1 MKKLSVLILFFF
13 FSIQVFCGN
22 YFISCKKMPNAVG
35 SWSIDDTGTMCAS
48 SKGNSVSGEY
58 EIPESGTCYVWLRSC
73 SFGQN
78 WRKFSVSVNGKNL
91 GKAGDEVFPDS
102 KGKKP
107 RTKLLWARL
116 PKSIALEKGKTSICV
131 TSETGYSRLSALAI
145 TDDPNFV
152 PPDSED
158 KLAAMDEL
166 VSTIKKEFAGLIKFK
181 VDLDKPMI
189 SYKVN
194 EPVVFTIQAFC
205 NDKAVES
212 GFIKYRLRA
221 DYGFDEEKLVPC
233 DGKPLKVSVTLD
245 KPGFVRLQAELL
257 DSNKNATISDDGNRP
272 VFNGGAGV
280 EIDKIPSLPEPA
292 DFDAFWARQRAKL
305 QAVPL
310 QAKIT
315 GQGTSDDGKF
325 EYFSVSAPCPG
336 SNYKGEAP
344 RPMTG
349 IFSKPAGVAPGTLKA
364 RLYLPGYGGRGG
376 ERTRCETNS
385 EYIIM
390 SINAHG
396 MDIGREREYY
406 DKFEASRAGYAMSDG
421 ADPENCY
428 FNGMVLRV
436 LRALEFLRSLP
447 EWNGVD
453 LEVRGPS
460 QGGLQSLWAA
470 GLDDKVTFCE
480 ARIPWACNM
489 GETTLGLMGRD
500 RVMIQYAPGREY
512 YDPVNFAKR
521 IKCPVDIS
529 RASMGDYTSPP
540 SGVARVYFNLQCPK
554 TITWVQNSEHTEGF
568 PRDAVRIRMNGDQ
581 IVK

>member
-1 MKKLSVLILFFF
+1 MKKLFAFLLCLFVSFAA
-13 FSIQVFCGN
+13 FCGD
-22 YFISCKKMPNAVG
+22 YFIPCKKMPVAIG
-35 SWSIDDTGTMCAS
+35 GWSVDDTGTMCAS

-58 EIPESGTCYVWLRSC
+58 EIPESGTYYVWLRSY
-73 SFGQN
+73 SFSQN
-78 WRKFSVSVNGKNL
+78 WRKFSVAVNGENL
-91 GKAGDEVFPDS
+91 GKAGDEAFPDS
-102 KGKKP
+102 KGKKS
-107 RTKLLWARL
+107 RAKLLWARL
-116 PKSIALEKGKTSICV
+116 PKSIALEQGKASICV
-131 TSETGYSRLSALAI
+131 TSETGYSRLSALML
-145 TDDPNFV
+145 TTNKDFV
-152 PPDSED
+152 PPDND
-158 KLAAMDEL
+158 DALAAMSEL
-166 VSTIKKEFAGLIKFK
+166 VSTIKKEFAGLIKFN
-181 VDLDKPMI
+181 VELEKPMI
-189 SYKVN
+189 AYKVN

-221 DYGFDEEKLVPC
+221 DYGFDEEKIVPC
-233 DGKPLKVSVTLD
+233 DGKPLKVGVTLD

-272 VFNGGAGV
+272 VFTGGAGV

-292 DFDAFWARQRAKL
+292 DFDEFWARQVAKL
-305 QAVPL
+305 KAVPL
-310 QAKIT
+310 QPT
-315 GQGTSDDGKF
+315 LTSQGKSDDGKF

-336 SNYKGEAP
+336 SSYKGEAP

-349 IFSKPAGVAPGTLKA
+349 IFSKPAGAAPGTLKA

-376 ERTRCETNS
+376 ERTRCAAS
-385 EYIIM
+385 SGYIIM

-406 DKFEASRAGYAMSDG
+406 DKFEASRAGYAMNDG

-447 EWNGVD
+447 EWNGID
-453 LEVRGPS
+453 LEVIGPS

-470 GLDDKVTFCE
+470 GLDHTVSFCE

-500 RVMIQYAPGREY
+500 RVMIKYAPGREY

-521 IKCPVDIS
+521 IKCPVDIP

-554 TITWVQNSEHTEGF
+554 TITWVQNSEHNEGF
-568 PRDAVRIRMNGDQ
+568 PPDVERVRMSGDE